1 MSERDDLGFI
11 MEARGEREIV
21 MACSLAAPPE
31 RVFAAWT
38 DCESMRRWYGPEGHE
53 LIACEQDLRAGG
65 RWRFVTRAP
74 DGEETGLRGVYREVA
89 PPRRIVNTETWE
101 GMPEF
106 ETIVTTTFEAEGAGG
121 TRLTAVVLHP
131 SAETR
136 AGALESGM
144 EWGVRQTFERFAAHL
159 ATLAE

>member
-1 MSERDDLGFI
+1 MSERDGLGFV

-38 DCESMRRWYGPEGHE
+38 DCESMRHWYGPEGHE
-53 LIACEQDLRAGG
+53 LIVCEQDLRAGG
-65 RWRFVTRAP
+65 RWRFVTRDP
-74 DGEETGLRGVYREVA
+74 DGAETGLFGVYREVA
-89 PPRRIVNTETWE
+89 PPGRIVNTEAWE
-101 GMPEF
+101 GMPDF
-106 ETIVTTTFEAEGAGG
+106 ETVVTTTLEAEGTGG
-121 TRLTAVVLHP
+121 TRLAAVVLHP

-136 AGALESGM
+136 AGALASGM
-144 EWGVRQTFERFAAHL
+144 ERGVRQTFARFAAHL

>member
-1 MSERDDLGFI
+1 MSEHDLGFV

-38 DCESMRRWYGPEGHE
+38 DCESMKHWYGPHGHT
-53 LIACEQDLRAGG
+53 LIVCEQDLRAGG
-65 RWRFVTRAP
+65 RWRFVTRDP
-74 DGEETGLRGVYREVA
+74 DGEETGLFGVYREVA
-89 PPRRIVNTETWE
+89 PPHRIVNTEAWE

-106 ETIVTTTFEAEGAGG
+106 ETVVTTAFEAEGAGG
-121 TRLTAVVLHP
+121 ARLTAVVLHP

-144 EWGVRQTFERFAAHL
+144 ESGVRQTFERFAAHL

>member
-1 MSERDDLGFI
+1 MTEHDGLGFL

-53 LIACEQDLRAGG
+53 LIACEQDLRADG
-65 RWRFVTRAP
+65 RWRFVTRDP
-74 DGEETGLRGVYREVA
+74 GGEETGLRGVYREVA

-106 ETIVTTTFEAEGAGG
+106 ETVVTTTFETEGAGG

>member
-1 MSERDDLGFI
+1 MTRDGLGI
-11 MEARGEREIV
+11 VMEARDEREIV

-38 DCESMRRWYGPEGHE
+38 DCESMRHWYGPRGHE
-53 LIACEQDLRAGG
+53 LIVCEQDLRAGG
-65 RWRFVTRAP
+65 RWRFVTRDP
-74 DGEETGLRGVYREVA
+74 DGAETGLFGVYREVA
-89 PPRRIVNTETWE
+89 PPLRIVNTEAWE

-106 ETIVTTTFEAEGAGG
+106 ETVVTTAFEAEGAGG

-136 AGALESGM
+136 AGALQSGM
-144 EWGVRQTFERFAAHL
+144 ERGVRQTFERFAAHL
-159 ATLAE
+159 ATPAE